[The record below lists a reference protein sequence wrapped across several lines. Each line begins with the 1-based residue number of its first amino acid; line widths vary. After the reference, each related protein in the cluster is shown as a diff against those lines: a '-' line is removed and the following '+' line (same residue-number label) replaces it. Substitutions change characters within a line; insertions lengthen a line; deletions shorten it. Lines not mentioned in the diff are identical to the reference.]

1 MQNSRRCKP
10 HLESTHEFDLVKV
23 TDIDIPVT
31 GKTMLNE
38 MICRKKHRNY
48 ASSIIFYENYDN
60 YDDYVH

>member
-1 MQNSRRCKP
+1 M
-10 HLESTHEFDLVKV
+10 ESTHEFDLVKV
-23 TDIDIPVT
+23 TDIDIHVT

-48 ASSIIFYENYDN
+48 ASSVIFYENYDN